1 MIEDLQALVAVVEA
15 QSLTKASARLCL
27 TQSAVSRRL
36 QQLEQRLGTTLFDR
50 AQRPPAPTAIGLRVY
65 EQALPIL
72 QSVEDL
78 LALTKE
84 KADPAG
90 ILRLGMAQ
98 GIGDFALGKA
108 VERLRTDFPKLDLR
122 LRTDWS
128 EGLCQQLADGGLD
141 AALVLLPASSRPPV
155 GLTGRFI
162 GSLQTVVVQQSRHH
176 RFRRPIRLVHLAKE
190 GWVLNPVGC
199 GFRAA
204 LEAAMGE
211 RAGTLHVAI
220 DTYGTDLQLRM
231 VASGHGLGLVPRT
244 ALGASPLRDE
254 VAVVDVTDF
263 SLLLDVWLVHRR
275 QPGNLRKALENV
287 ALSVAARIEG
297 AAWIH
302 EAPGQYHR
310 DQHEERS

>member
-1 MIEDLQALVAVVEA
+1 V
-15 QSLTKASARLCL
+15 
-27 TQSAVSRRL
+27 
-36 QQLEQRLGTTLFDR
+36 
-50 AQRPPAPTAIGLRVY
+50 PTAIGLRVY

-78 LALTKE
+78 LAMTKE

-98 GIGDFALGKA
+98 GIGDFALDEA

-128 EGLCQQLADGGLD
+128 EGLCHQLADGNLD
-141 AALVLLPASSRPPV
+141 AALVLLPGTSRPPV

-162 GSLQTVVVQQSRHH
+162 GSLQTVVVQESRHC
-176 RFRRPIRLVHLAKE
+176 RFRRPIRLLHLAKE

-211 RAGTLHVAI
+211 QAGPLHVAI

-244 ALGASPLRDE
+244 ALGASRLRDE

-263 SLLLDVWLVHRR
+263 SLSLDVWLVHRR

-287 ALSVAARIEG
+287 ALGVAARIEG
-297 AAWIH
+297 AA
-302 EAPGQYHR
+302 ES
-310 DQHEERS
+310 DLT

>member
-1 MIEDLQALVAVVEA
+1 MIENLQALVAVVEA
-15 QSLTKASARLCL
+15 QSLTKASARLFL

-36 QQLEQRLGTTLFDR
+36 QQLEERLGTALFDR
-50 AQRPPAPTAIGLRVY
+50 AQRPPAPTAMGLRVY

-78 LALTKE
+78 LALTQE

-90 ILRLGMAQ
+90 ILRLGMAP
-98 GIGDFALGKA
+98 GIGDVALGDTVA
-108 VERLRTDFPKLDLR
+108 RLRTDFPKLDLR
-122 LRTDWS
+122 LRTDWTA
-128 EGLCQQLADGGLD
+128 GLCQLLADGSLD
-141 AALVLLPASSRPPV
+141 AALVLVPASSRPPV

-162 GSLQTVVVQQSRHH
+162 GALQTVVVQQSRHH
-176 RFRRPIRLVHLAKE
+176 RFRRPIRLAHLAKE
-190 GWVLNPVGC
+190 GWVLNPLGC

-220 DTYGTDLQLRM
+220 DTYGADLQLRM
-231 VASGHGLGLVPRT
+231 VASGHGLGLVPRP

-263 SLLLDVWLVHRR
+263 SLSLDVWLVHRR
-275 QPGNLRKALENV
+275 QPGNLRKALETV
-287 ALSVAARIEG
+287 ASSVAARIEG
-297 AAWIH
+297 AA
-302 EAPGQYHR
+302 QS
-310 DQHEERS
+310 DVT